1 MKRVAENNKS
11 LGCPAL
17 CVSCLLQSS
26 ATDIIITN
34 NALRPQGSVL
44 FARFF
49 EGDASFAERT
59 SNIPKDPMKR
69 VQEASSGLVD
79 VPIIMETMR
88 DAIKRSVIRAR

>member
-1 MKRVAENNKS
+1 MLIVTSIS
-11 LGCPAL
+11 L
-17 CVSCLLQSS
+17 CL
-26 ATDIIITN
+26 
-34 NALRPQGSVL
+34 QGSVL